1 MPDNFMGA
9 VVYPIIIAVVILI
22 PTTIFAYWQVKK
34 NDFENKKREIVLNY
48 QIEVYRK
55 LALAVQRDPIKG
67 SQYFRDL
74 ESAVADIQLFGT
86 KTQNETLQKFLDQWQ
101 KESMGDLDS
110 ILSDIRDELRKEL
123 GFEEIKER
131 VKWFR
136 PEGAPDIDAI
146 KMKKIKGINSSV

>member
-1 MPDNFMGA
+1 
-9 VVYPIIIAVVILI
+9 
-22 PTTIFAYWQVKK
+22 
-34 NDFENKKREIVLNY
+34 
-48 QIEVYRK
+48 
-55 LALAVQRDPIKG
+55 
-67 SQYFRDL
+67 
-74 ESAVADIQLFGT
+74 
-86 KTQNETLQKFLDQWQ
+86 
-101 KESMGDLDS
+101 MGDLDS

>member
-1 MPDNFMGA
+1 MGA